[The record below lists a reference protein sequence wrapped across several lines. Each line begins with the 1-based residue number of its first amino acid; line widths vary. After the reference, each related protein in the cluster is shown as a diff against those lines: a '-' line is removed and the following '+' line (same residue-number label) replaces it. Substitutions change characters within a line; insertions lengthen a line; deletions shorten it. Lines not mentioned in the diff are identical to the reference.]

1 MIKIL
6 NFRQPLN
13 LENIF
18 YCIELPGPLKIN
30 RATIKD
36 RSLICGAME
45 WNYFTQS
52 LRSIQFAPWSET
64 ERWLKTKQRESMMVT
79 ECSHGN
85 EKEVKNLFIF
95 NKTYKKTVKN
105 FEKIGPKRFR
115 SIIPLRY
122 IDFLGV
128 RSITPLLS
136 EKNNPDFKPCNVS
149 KLFQKIF
156 LFILRRS
163 TRTRLCLTTSFKS

>member
-1 MIKIL
+1 M
-6 NFRQPLN
+6 
-13 LENIF
+13 
-18 YCIELPGPLKIN
+18 
-30 RATIKD
+30 KD

-95 NKTYKKTVKN
+95 NKTYKKLL
-105 FEKIGPKRFR
+105 KI
-115 SIIPLRY
+115 
-122 IDFLGV
+122 
-128 RSITPLLS
+128 
-136 EKNNPDFKPCNVS
+136 S
-149 KLFQKIF
+149 K
-156 LFILRRS
+156 
-163 TRTRLCLTTSFKS
+163 KSVQNGSAP

>member
-1 MIKIL
+1 M
-6 NFRQPLN
+6 
-13 LENIF
+13 

-105 FEKIGPKRFR
+105 FEKIRLKRFR